1 MKKLLALMLAAA
13 LALSLVACGG
23 GSGTGKNSATLKEED
38 AIEATPNEVYTDVK
52 DNEARALQNV
62 YKVTGEIDEIKSD
75 YCRIGS
81 LRIYFSSDILA
92 TLSIGETITFL
103 GPISSVE
110 TESEGIGMGI
120 ISMTHILFSN
130 AVLLETTP
138 QQAGDSKE

>member
-13 LALSLVACGG
+13 LALSLAACG
-23 GSGTGKNSATLKEED
+23 SGAGQNSATLKEED
-38 AIEATPNEVYTDVK
+38 AIEATPKEVYNDVK

-103 GPISSVE
+103 GQISSVE